1 MRKKLKY
8 LNDVASRNAL
18 LPCIKVLHTP
28 KILRELIQKN
38 LLNILESFPKF

>member
-1 MRKKLKY
+1 MRKKLKC
-8 LNDVASRNAL
+8 LNEVASRIAL

-28 KILRELIQKN
+28 KILREPIKKN